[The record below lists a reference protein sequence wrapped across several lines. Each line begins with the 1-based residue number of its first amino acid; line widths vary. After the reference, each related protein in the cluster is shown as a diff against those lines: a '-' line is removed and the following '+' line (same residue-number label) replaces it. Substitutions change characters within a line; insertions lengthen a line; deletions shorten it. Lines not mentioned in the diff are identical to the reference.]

1 MNREPKLFI
10 ISGPSGAGKT
20 TIAQRMLEEVEGLTR
35 SISCTTREKRKTE
48 IEDVDYKFIN
58 RGRFQALIEKGAFL
72 EWAEVLGNLY
82 GTLKKDVKASLDLG
96 KDVLLCIDVK
106 GAMQVLK
113 KEPKTVAIFIM
124 PPSVEELRSRL
135 LKRGETGDELKKR
148 IDLAEEEMEA
158 ASQYHHIVH
167 NDVVHKAVNLVKS
180 IVYAERY
187 KNSLNS

>member
-35 SISCTTREKRKTE
+35 SISCTTREKRKAE

-58 RGRFQALIEKGAFL
+58 KDKFQALIEKDVFL

-82 GTLKKDVKASLDLG
+82 GTLKKDVKVNLDLG
-96 KDVLLCIDVK
+96 QDVLLCIDVK

-124 PPSVEELRSRL
+124 PPSVEDLRSRL

-148 IDLAEEEMEA
+148 IDLAEEEMDMA
-158 ASQYHHIVH
+158 AHYHHIVY

-187 KNSLNS
+187 KNNLNS